1 MATRQLRMVNE
12 DHQPGKSEERVL
24 EFLLEGRD
32 EGRPWGRA
40 NPKLIRE
47 HTGMSKSTVE
57 YALRTLRTAGW
68 VRNPA
73 EGIYEYNEDPRE
85 NKDG

>member
-1 MATRQLRMVNE
+1 MATRQLQMVNE
-12 DHQPGKSEERVL
+12 DHQPSKSEERVL

-32 EGRPWGRA
+32 EGCPWGRA